1 MTLGEPGD
9 RGQMLT
15 TRRKVAIARALH
27 RGAMAARFLAGKG
40 PETRVRRR
48 GLDWQLDLR
57 EGIDFAIWLTGA
69 FEPGTVKAYER
80 LVRPGGVALDIG
92 ANIGAHT
99 LPLARAVG
107 PKGKV
112 YAFEPTG
119 FAMEKL
125 KRNLALNPELE
136 RRVVCVQAMLID
148 RKGGTA
154 PPLYA
159 SWPLDD
165 SRGVHRLH
173 RGRKK
178 PAGDARATTLDD
190 FLAGHGAVRPD
201 FIKLDI
207 DGFECR
213 MLTGARRTLEIARPV
228 VLLELSPHQL
238 DEQGGSIEEL
248 TQILRE
254 AGYALHELG
263 SGKALP
269 LDGAA
274 LRKLIPHGASRNAV
288 ALPQPRRRA
297 AKTARK
303 TERA

>member
-1 MTLGEPGD
+1 
-9 RGQMLT
+9 
-15 TRRKVAIARALH
+15 
-27 RGAMAARFLAGKG
+27 
-40 PETRVRRR
+40 
-48 GLDWQLDLR
+48 
-57 EGIDFAIWLTGA
+57 
-69 FEPGTVKAYER
+69 
-80 LVRPGGVALDIG
+80 
-92 ANIGAHT
+92 
-99 LPLARAVG
+99 
-107 PKGKV
+107 
-112 YAFEPTG
+112 
-119 FAMEKL
+119 
-125 KRNLALNPELE
+125 
-136 RRVVCVQAMLID
+136 
-148 RKGGTA
+148 
-154 PPLYA
+154 
-159 SWPLDD
+159 
-165 SRGVHRLH
+165 
-173 RGRKK
+173 
-178 PAGDARATTLDD
+178 
-190 FLAGHGAVRPD
+190 
-201 FIKLDI
+201 
-207 DGFECR
+207 